1 MRVWLQLSRW
11 QEFVPFVL
19 PLTVLGALL
28 GAEFTA
34 RPLDGRLLASLA
46 GNMLAVAYAFMLN
59 DIEDAPDDALDAAR
73 APQNVIASGRLSA
86 RAAYRGCA
94 LVAVGALVCFYLGGG
109 RVLITGAVTLALAH
123 LYSWRPVRLKKWALV
138 DVVSHVLMLSALL
151 FLTGYWL
158 YARALGEAAWLLA
171 AAALLS
177 AYGQLYNQLR
187 DAATDRSAGL
197 RNTTWLLGERGARLA
212 MYATVA
218 LSAYCVVQAY
228 RAGLFPLASG
238 VGLVVAV
245 PLALL
250 WSRWRLGGP
259 RLQRSLD
266 MRGSAAADPSGAL
279 QMQALLLLNGMVA
292 GWLIAALV
300 S

>member
-1 MRVWLQLSRW
+1 MPRARRKTSSPAVA
-11 QEFVPFVL
+11 FP
-19 PLTVLGALL
+19 PAPP
-28 GAEFTA
+28 TA
-34 RPLDGRLLASLA
+34 DAPSPLLAALA
-46 GNMLAVAYAFMLN
+46 CYA
-59 DIEDAPDDALDAAR
+59 
-73 APQNVIASGRLSA
+73 
-86 RAAYRGCA
+86 
-94 LVAVGALVCFYLGGG
+94 LGGG
-109 RVLITGAVTLALAH
+109 RVLLTGAGTLALAH

-158 YARALGEAAWLLA
+158 YARALGEAVWLLA

-187 DAATDRSAGL
+187 DAAADRSAGL

-218 LSAYCVVQAY
+218 LSAYCVIQALLA
-228 RAGLFPLASG
+228 RALPGGGGLWRCWLTAPLAAA
-238 VGLVVAV
+238 LVTR
-245 PLALL
+245 L
-250 WSRWRLGGP
+250 RRLGGP

-279 QMQALLLLNGMVA
+279 QTQALLLLNGLVA
-292 GWLIAALV
+292 GWLVAALV
-300 S
+300 

>member
-86 RAAYRGCA
+86 RAAYLGCA
-94 LVAVGALVCFYLGGG
+94 LAAAAALACYALGGG
-109 RVLITGAVTLALAH
+109 RVLLTGAVTLALAH

-158 YARALGEAAWLLA
+158 YARALGEAVWLLA

-187 DAATDRSAGL
+187 DAAADRSAGL

-218 LSAYCVVQAY
+218 LSAYCVIQAY
-228 RAGLFPLASG
+228 RAGLFPAAAGWAL
-238 VGLVVAV
+238 LVTA
-245 PLALL
+245 PLAAL
-250 WSRWRLGGP
+250 WPRLRRRGP

-279 QMQALLLLNGMVA
+279 QTQALLLLNGLVA
-292 GWLIAALV
+292 GWLVAALV
-300 S
+300 

>member
-34 RPLDGRLLASLA
+34 RPLDGRLLTSLA

-73 APQNVIASGRLSA
+73 APQNVITSGRLSA

-94 LVAVGALVCFYLGGG
+94 LAAAAALACYAFGGG

-138 DVVSHVLMLSALL
+138 DVVSHALMLSALL

-158 YARALGEAAWLLA
+158 YARTLGEAVWLLA

-187 DAATDRSAGL
+187 DAAADRSAGL

-228 RAGLFPLASG
+228 RAGLFPVASG
-238 VGLVVAV
+238 VGLLVTA
-245 PLALL
+245 PLAAL
-250 WSRWRLGGP
+250 WP
-259 RLQRSLD
+259 RLRRGGKMD

-279 QMQALLLLNGMVA
+279 QMQALLLLNGLVA
-292 GWLIAALV
+292 GWLVAALV
-300 S
+300 

>member
-11 QEFVPFVL
+11 QEYLPFVL

-28 GAEFTA
+28 GAEAVA
-34 RPLDGRLLASLA
+34 RPLDPHLLASLA
-46 GNMLAVAYAFMLN
+46 GNLLAVAYAFMVN

-73 APQNVIASGRLSA
+73 ASQNVVASGRLSA

-94 LVAVGALVCFYLGGG
+94 LVAVGALACYALGGG
-109 RVLITGAVTLALAH
+109 WVLLTGTVTLALAQ

-138 DVVSHVLMLSALL
+138 DVVSHALMLSALL

-158 YARALGEAAWLLA
+158 YARPLGAAAWLLA

-187 DAATDRSAGL
+187 DAASDRAAGL
-197 RNTTWLLGERGARLA
+197 RNTAWLLGARGARLA
-212 MYATVA
+212 MYGTVA
-218 LSAYCVVQAY
+218 LSAYCVLQALL
-228 RAGLFPLASG
+228 AGLFPVAAG
-238 VGLVVAV
+238 VGVLVAL

-250 WSRWRLGGP
+250 FPRWA
-259 RLQRSLD
+259 QRGLD

-279 QMQALLLLNGMVA
+279 QTQALLLLNGLVL
-292 GWLIAALV
+292 GWLVAAVLA
-300 S
+300 

>member
-1 MRVWLQLSRW
+1 M
-11 QEFVPFVL
+11 
-19 PLTVLGALL
+19 
-28 GAEFTA
+28 
-34 RPLDGRLLASLA
+34 
-46 GNMLAVAYAFMLN
+46 
-59 DIEDAPDDALDAAR
+59 
-73 APQNVIASGRLSA
+73 
-86 RAAYRGCA
+86 
-94 LVAVGALVCFYLGGG
+94 
-109 RVLITGAVTLALAH
+109 

-158 YARALGEAAWLLA
+158 YARALGEAVWLLA

-187 DAATDRSAGL
+187 DAAADRSAGL

-218 LSAYCVVQAY
+218 LSAYCVIQAY
-228 RAGLFPLASG
+228 RAGLFPAAAGWAL
-238 VGLVVAV
+238 LVTA
-245 PLALL
+245 PLAAL
-250 WSRWRLGGP
+250 WPRLRRRGP

-279 QMQALLLLNGMVA
+279 QTQALLLLNGLVA
-292 GWLIAALV
+292 GWLVAALV
-300 S
+300 